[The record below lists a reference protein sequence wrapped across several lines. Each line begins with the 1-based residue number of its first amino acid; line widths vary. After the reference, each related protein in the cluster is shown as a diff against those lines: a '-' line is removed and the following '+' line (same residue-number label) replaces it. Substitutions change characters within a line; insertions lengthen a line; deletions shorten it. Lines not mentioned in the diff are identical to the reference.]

1 MDLAILLCFIR
12 VMERP
17 LYFLITG
24 LLAMIPMISAV
35 LVISPIGH
43 VDLLIVLLLLSGP
56 LAMGLKELSPG
67 LRCLDA
73 CVRDYE
79 QIGHRLGFLHYDLH
93 GFDVTEFVVKGV
105 DDLDVLNV

>member
-1 MDLAILLCFIR
+1 
-12 VMERP
+12 
-17 LYFLITG
+17 
-24 LLAMIPMISAV
+24 
-35 LVISPIGH
+35 
-43 VDLLIVLLLLSGP
+43 
-56 LAMGLKELSPG
+56 MGLKELSPG